1 MKIWQVKLTPLSPF
15 QSMLTSDTL
24 FGAICWGIKRI
35 YNETRLATILENYQ
49 EKPEFILSS
58 SFPYIECNNNNIFF
72 FPKPITPGLS
82 ASDICEM
89 AQTKKEKVE
98 IITNPKYKKFK
109 KAVYLS
115 FALFNRLL
123 NNVSEKILFQEYLS
137 DEVKLKGN
145 LLMSKK
151 ELEGFNLVEKEP
163 LLKSELVQKNAID
176 RLTMSTG
183 EEGQTFYQ
191 EEYFASP
198 AFKLHFL
205 IKTDNIES
213 FKPVFRY
220 LEDKGIGGNRSVGK
234 GRFKIEILNTISVGN
249 DTAYNFI
256 TLSRYIPDIAEINP
270 ESKSMYYEIFPY
282 RSKVDSEAEFKG
294 EDIWKSRVMYLK
306 EGSCF
311 EAKERKPFYGQCP
324 VVKEIDGQKIKQY
337 GFAFPV
343 FGNIGGSK

>member
-1 MKIWQVKLTPLSPF
+1 MKIWQGKLTPLSPF

-72 FPKPITPGLS
+72 FPKPTSPGLS
-82 ASDICEM
+82 AYDIDEM

-98 IITNPKYKKFK
+98 IITKYKKFK
-109 KAVYLS
+109 KAEYLS

-183 EEGQTFYQ
+183 EERQTFYQ

-294 EDIWKSRVMYLK
+294 KDIWKSRVMYLK